1 MCLSGLAI
9 KSTNTFV
16 LHVKLTSSL
25 FVYWIDFDKYVS
37 HSGGDKQFCSFEV
50 HEKFHLSGSVSGCL
64 PTGMDLK
71 FTSKDERRRS

>member
-50 HEKFHLSGSVSGCL
+50 QEK
-64 PTGMDLK
+64 K
-71 FTSKDERRRS
+71 FTFQERVVLLVVDFQQAWI